1 MRLPVSR
8 FGALFVIGA
17 VVTPFGDHGHIAS
30 GTTEYIARGGPFIWD
45 TSIWFPL
52 LVGIATVVLAEMR
65 LRLGAP
71 RSGLSWRDGLGAVA
85 AMMALYAVTA
95 LVRHQPLGPATL
107 LVASLVA
114 LLTAVIGD
122 RASAICG
129 LAAGAGGTVI
139 EIALIAAKQFRY
151 ADDIGVFL
159 TVAPWTP
166 PLYFAFG
173 VVAARLGEVAA
184 CGAAPGHEL
193 ER

>member
-52 LVGIATVVLAEMR
+52 LV
-65 LRLGAP
+65 
-71 RSGLSWRDGLGAVA
+71 
-85 AMMALYAVTA
+85 
-95 LVRHQPLGPATL
+95 
-107 LVASLVA
+107 ASLVA

-129 LAAGAGGTVI
+129 LAAGVGGTVI

-151 ADDIGVFL
+151 ADDIGVFM

-184 CGAAPGHEL
+184 CGAASGHEH